1 MSMCNPPG
9 LGTDVR
15 PPWQVFAVEVMWTP
29 QDPNDSYSKDE
40 LFEDFPT
47 LNTL

>member
-1 MSMCNPPG
+1 M
-9 LGTDVR
+9 
-15 PPWQVFAVEVMWTP
+15 EVLWTP

-47 LNTL
+47 LHTL